1 MFFMMLIG
9 LMSQAQDQLVLLKD
23 FKSKS
28 LVPASVVNDKVE
40 VKAKEWPITIEYQ
53 GNSISKIVL
62 LRAGVLEEIYQPD
75 VPSYPSY
82 FYTSENRLCFLNG
95 YFIYYRM
102 KSGEP
107 EISYLL
113 SDNVELL
120 KAAEVSKVRSNLTD
134 YFMQISIDQKGAKES
149 LKEDLNAI
157 KEKEKLENS
166 LKGKSIKSLEIVWL
180 TNESET
186 GMQSKIQ
193 FGVKA
198 KDASG
203 KVFATDNLG
212 GKTPWEDFEITS
224 KGAVPGDEYLTVDT
238 DASKITND
246 MVSLTVKSKFH
257 QGITTSS
264 SIKLAYSTPVKLSY
278 TGKHGCPPL
287 ISGTGTRGSRAPDA
301 ELNVCN
307 SKDGQFVLIE
317 VKIGGVVL
325 HRVKLK
331 NGVGFYLDV
340 NGGGGCSGKSQKSS
354 NGEKGGDGGDGG
366 NIIVNKSAGL
376 TGDNLNLYNSG
387 GKGGNGGKGKPFDGP
402 SGMSGR
408 SGDTK
413 YNTKA
418 IQLNY

>member
-1 MFFMMLIG
+1 MLIG
-9 LMSQAQDQLVLLKD
+9 AIFQAQNQNIQLKE

-28 LVPASVVNDKVE
+28 LIPASVVSDKIE
-40 VKAKEWPITIEYQ
+40 VKAKEWPISIEYQ
-53 GNSISKIVL
+53 GSNISKIVL
-62 LRAGVLEEIYQPD
+62 MRAGVLEEIYQPD

-95 YFIYYRM
+95 LFIYYKM

-107 EISYLL
+107 DISYLL
-113 SDNVELL
+113 ADNADIL
-120 KAAEVSKVRSNLTD
+120 KAADARKVKGALID
-134 YFMQISIDQKGAKES
+134 YFMQISIDQKGAKET
-149 LKEDLNAI
+149 LKEDLSAL

-180 TNESET
+180 SNESQT

-198 KDASG
+198 KDAAG

-212 GKTPWEDFEITS
+212 GKTAWEDFEITS
-224 KGAVPGDEYLTVDT
+224 KGAVPGDEYLTVET
-238 DASKITND
+238 DATKISND

-257 QGITTSS
+257 PGITASS
-264 SIKLAYSTPVKLSY
+264 SIKLSYSTPVKLSY

-287 ISGTGTRGSRAPDA
+287 TSGTGTRGGWGPEA

-307 SKDGQFVLIE
+307 SKDKAFVLIE
-317 VKIGGVVL
+317 VKIGGTTL

-331 NGVGFYLDV
+331 KDVPFYLDV
-340 NGGGGCSGKSQKSS
+340 SGGGGCSGKGEKSS
-354 NGEKGGDGGDGG
+354 NGGKGGDGGDGG
-366 NIIVNKSAGL
+366 NIVVNKSADL

-387 GKGGNGGKGKPFDGP
+387 GKGGIGGKGKPFDGP
-402 SGMSGR
+402 AGTSGKSG
-408 SGDTK
+408 SLN